1 MKRWVITSELFL
13 RDIKM
18 FDVPEPKTKN
28 RNESKWDRWGSSQ
41 WTYFADEIKQRINF
55 FLLQRLRGNNIEVG
69 GGWYLSYPDSA
80 VVDLSSVCLNHN
92 PAKEKLQ
99 FDLDIIG
106 EGKKLPYKDNSFN
119 SATLISVWQYLQHPK
134 AVLGELE
141 RILKPGAEIYLI
153 NGQGAGPKEC
163 VVGRSRTEGLQEFF
177 QELGYDTLVENIP
190 DISGSVSE
198 FQSVCVAMPDVD
210 LFGDAPSRIQNKAQ
224 RKKQDEE
231 ICQDSSIFINAYV
244 DWEMRNI
251 VARLSK
257 LSSFPVTRYS
267 QEYLE
272 KIETFSQKYHEQ
284 TGGIPLIFMEY
295 SFEPELAMLTKEYKS
310 FYGMMFFIGST
321 EKVDNYSETADEM
334 LKKYE
339 LGFTRHLNYF
349 KQPTTT
355 CLIEYCAEFKLKKE
369 DYWSGTNGN
378 ETELRRFAVFISSL
392 GLNSFTRKLQAQV
405 YDRLQPNVPDLDEQI
420 QRQRAF
426 GYKMATYEHKQ
437 KRNID
442 ELIDVKKRIAED
454 GVPTVETRKLDYVPI
469 LPMLRQFIK

>member
-1 MKRWVITSELFL
+1 MITSELFL
-13 RDIKM
+13 SDIKM
-18 FDVPEPKTKN
+18 FNVPESKTKN
-28 RNESKWDRWGSSQ
+28 RHESTWDHHGSYQ

-69 GGWYLSYPDSA
+69 GGWYLSYPDSV
-80 VVDLSSVCLNHN
+80 VVDLSTVCLNHN

-106 EGKKLPYKDNSFN
+106 KGKKLPYKDNSFN

-153 NGQGAGPKEC
+153 NGQGAGLQEC
-163 VVGRSRTEGLQEFF
+163 VVGRSRTEYLQEFF
-177 QELGYDTLVENIP
+177 QELGYDTLVEHIP
-190 DISGSVSE
+190 AFNGSVSE

-210 LFGDAPSRIQNKAQ
+210 LFGDAPSRIKNKAQ
-224 RKKQDEE
+224 RKKQDQE
-231 ICQDSSIFINAYV
+231 ICQDSSKFINAYV

-251 VARLSK
+251 TARLAK

-267 QEYLE
+267 QEYLG
-272 KIETFSQKYHEQ
+272 KIEAFSQKYHEQ
-284 TGGIPLIFMEY
+284 TGGIPLIFMEH
-295 SFEPELAMLTKEYKS
+295 SFEPELAMLTQDYK
-310 FYGMMFFIGST
+310 FLYETMFLMGVT

-339 LGFTRHLNYF
+339 LGFTRYSNYF
-349 KQPTTT
+349 NQPTTT
-355 CLIEYCAEFKLKKE
+355 NLVEYCAEFEPKQE
-369 DYWSGTNGN
+369 YYWSGTKGN
-378 ETELRRFAVFISSL
+378 ETELRKFATFISSL
-392 GLNSFTRKLQAQV
+392 GLNSFTRKLQKQV

-442 ELIDVKKRIAED
+442 ELIAIKKRIEED
-454 GVPTVETRKLDYVPI
+454 GVPTVETRKLDYFPI
-469 LPMLRQFIK
+469 LPVLRQFIK